1 MALGKIEVLM
11 AECKEGRGRVARSRG
26 WRSSPYRRRRVGKPL
41 DAPIRSYRR
50 YEEGLQQ
57 Q

>member
-1 MALGKIEVLM
+1 M
-11 AECKEGRGRVARSRG
+11 AECNIGCGRVAGSGG
-26 WRSSPYRRRRVGKPL
+26 WCSWHYRRWRAGKPL
-41 DAPIRSYRR
+41 DAPIRSYQQ